1 MRIAVLAS
9 GSGGN
14 AILVEEQ
21 GTKVLIDCGVSLRQ
35 LQRRARA
42 SGATLEG
49 LAAVLLTHE
58 HTDHVQGVPVL
69 RRHIDAPVVAT
80 RGTAE
85 ALAGI
90 GDVEPCLAAGR
101 SWRVGALEFT
111 PVATSHDAREPVGFV
126 FESATVRV
134 GVVTDTGDMS
144 SGLIRTLAG
153 CRALFLESNHDPDLL
168 RYGRYPWPL
177 KQRIASA
184 TGHLSN
190 QQARGAIETLC
201 HGGLEVVVAMHLSQ
215 ENNRPELA
223 RREIER
229 PLAGSAVRVA
239 VASQFDPLVVEVGER
254 RLLAGQGRLFE
265 EGPAPARDMRRA

>member
-14 AILVEEQ
+14 ALLVEER

-35 LQRRARA
+35 LQRRTRA
-42 SGATLEG
+42 VGASLDG

-58 HTDHVQGVPVL
+58 HGDHVQGVPVL
-69 RRHIDAPVVAT
+69 RRHVDVPVVAT

-90 GDVEPCLAAGR
+90 GDVEPGLAAGR
-101 SWRVGALEFT
+101 SWRVGSLEFV

-126 FESATVRV
+126 IESVAGRM
-134 GVVTDTGDMS
+134 GLVTDTGELS
-144 SGLIRTLAG
+144 SELTQAFAG
-153 CRALFLESNHDPDLL
+153 CRVVLLETNHDPDLL

-177 KQRIASA
+177 KQRIASV

-190 QQARGAIETLC
+190 QQARGAIEALC

-239 VASQFDPLVVEVGER
+239 VASQFEPLVVEVGEPR
-254 RLLAGQGRLFE
+254 GQAGQGRLFDE
-265 EGPAPARDMRRA
+265 TPLAARDMRRA

>member
-1 MRIAVLAS
+1 MRISVLAS

-14 AILVEEQ
+14 AVLVEERD
-21 GTKVLIDCGVSLRQ
+21 TKVLIDCGVSLRQ
-35 LQRRARA
+35 LQRRVHAV
-42 SGATLEG
+42 GATLEG

-58 HTDHVQGVPVL
+58 HTDHVQGVAVL
-69 RRHIDAPVVAT
+69 RRHVAAPVIAT
-80 RGTAE
+80 PGTAE
-85 ALAGI
+85 ALAGL
-90 GDVEPCLAAGR
+90 GGVEPGLVAGR
-101 SWRVGALEFT
+101 SLRVGSLHFV

-126 FESATVRV
+126 IESAAGRV
-134 GVVTDTGDMS
+134 ALVTDTGELP
-144 SGLIRTLAG
+144 GELTRTLAG
-153 CRALFLESNHDPDLL
+153 CRALLLETNHDPDLL

-190 QQARGAIETLC
+190 VQARGAIEALC
-201 HGGLEVVVAMHLSQ
+201 HEGLEIVVAMHLSQ

-239 VASQFDPLVVEVGER
+239 VASQFEPLVIEVGER
-254 RLLAGQGRLFE
+254 RGRPGQGRLFDE
-265 EGPAPARDMRRA
+265 DSVTARETRRA

>member
-14 AILVEEQ
+14 AVLVEER

-42 SGATLEG
+42 VGVTLEG

-69 RRHIDAPVVAT
+69 SRHVDAPVVAT

-85 ALAGI
+85 ALAGFAE
-90 GDVEPCLAAGR
+90 VEPGLAAGR
-101 SWRVGALEFT
+101 PWRVGSLEFV
-111 PVATSHDAREPVGFV
+111 PVAASHDAREPVGFV
-126 FESATVRV
+126 IESDSGRTALL
-134 GVVTDTGDMS
+134 TDTGELPS
-144 SGLIRTLAG
+144 EAIRALAG
-153 CRALFLESNHDPDLL
+153 CRALLLETNHDPDLL

-190 QQARGAIETLC
+190 QQARGAIEALC

-223 RREIER
+223 RREIGR
-229 PLAGSAVRVA
+229 PLAGSTVRVA
-239 VASQFDPLVVEVGER
+239 VASQFEPLVVEVGER
-254 RLLAGQGRLFE
+254 RGCAGQGRLFDE
-265 EGPAPARDMRRA
+265 DPPTAGDTRRA